1 MDINDLKGDAPVI
14 TLDEITG
21 RFNTRTQRQD
31 YYETKEEQ
39 QTAEQQKFVRD
50 PLYDPDR
57 ETTDS
62 DYSGIYEDEE
72 QLERVISPERA
83 RRTGK
88 HIAQVIDISFNF
100 IASKFIAH
108 NDKDYKANPSDL
120 EDIAEA
126 WGVIA
131 EEKQWEVSPYM
142 SLMVL
147 YAIVYAPLAK
157 QAFNDRR
164 LTEVETRQDTLE
176 DKIKALE
183 NELARRDSA
192 KTQDEAGRNA

>member
-14 TLDEITG
+14 TLADITG
-21 RFNTRTQRQD
+21 RFGTRTQRQD

-50 PLYDPDR
+50 PLYDPAQ
-57 ETTDS
+57 ETTAS

-72 QLERVISPERA
+72 QLGRVISPERA

-88 HIAQVIDISFNF
+88 RIAQVIDIGFNFVASNF
-100 IASKFIAH
+100 IAHS
-108 NDKDYKANPSDL
+108 DKDYKANPSDL

-126 WGVIA
+126 WGEIA

-164 LTEVETRQDTLE
+164 LTEVETRQNTLE

-183 NELARRDSA
+183 NELARRDSSKA
-192 KTQDEAGRNA
+192 

>member
-1 MDINDLKGDAPVI
+1 MDINDLKGEAPVI
-14 TLDEITG
+14 TLADITG
-21 RFNTRTQRQD
+21 RFGTRTQRQD

-50 PLYDPDR
+50 PLYDPAQ
-57 ETTDS
+57 ETTAS

-72 QLERVISPERA
+72 QLERMISPERA

-88 HIAQVIDISFNF
+88 RIAQVIDIGFNFVASNF
-100 IASKFIAH
+100 IAHS
-108 NDKDYKANPSDL
+108 DKDYKANPSDL

-126 WGVIA
+126 WGEIA

-176 DKIKALE
+176 DEIKALR

-192 KTQDEAGRNA
+192 KA

>member
-14 TLDEITG
+14 TLADITG
-21 RFNTRTQRQD
+21 RFGTRTQRQD

-50 PLYDPDR
+50 PLYDPAQ
-57 ETTDS
+57 ETTAS

-72 QLERVISPERA
+72 QLERMISPERA

-88 HIAQVIDISFNF
+88 RIAKVIDIGFNFVASNF
-100 IASKFIAH
+100 IAHS
-108 NDKDYKANPSDL
+108 DKDYKANPSDL

-126 WGVIA
+126 WGEIA

-164 LTEVETRQDTLE
+164 LTEVETRQNTLE

-183 NELARRDSA
+183 NELARRDGSKA
-192 KTQDEAGRNA
+192 

>member
-14 TLDEITG
+14 TLADITG
-21 RFNTRTQRQD
+21 RFGTRTQRQD

-50 PLYDPDR
+50 PLYDPAQ
-57 ETTDS
+57 ETTAS

-88 HIAQVIDISFNF
+88 RIAQVIDIGFNFVASNF
-100 IASKFIAH
+100 IAHS
-108 NDKDYKANPSDL
+108 DKDYKANPSDL

-126 WGVIA
+126 WGEIA

-157 QAFNDRR
+157 EAFNDRR
-164 LTEVETRQDTLE
+164 LTEVETRQNTLE

-192 KTQDEAGRNA
+192 KA

>member
-14 TLDEITG
+14 TLADITG
-21 RFNTRTQRQD
+21 RFGTRTQRQD

-50 PLYDPDR
+50 PLYGPAQ
-57 ETTDS
+57 ETTAS

-72 QLERVISPERA
+72 QLERMISPERA

-88 HIAQVIDISFNF
+88 RIAQVIDIGFNFVASNF
-100 IASKFIAH
+100 IAHS
-108 NDKDYKANPSDL
+108 DKDYKANPSDL

-126 WGVIA
+126 WGEIA

-164 LTEVETRQDTLE
+164 LTEVETRQNTLE

-192 KTQDEAGRNA
+192 KA

>member
-14 TLDEITG
+14 TLADITG
-21 RFNTRTQRQD
+21 RFGTRTQRQD

-50 PLYDPDR
+50 PLYDPAQ
-57 ETTDS
+57 ETTAS

-88 HIAQVIDISFNF
+88 RIAQVIDIGFNFVASNF
-100 IASKFIAH
+100 IAHS
-108 NDKDYKANPSDL
+108 DKDYKANPSDL
-120 EDIAEA
+120 EEIAEA
-126 WGVIA
+126 WGEIA

-164 LTEVETRQDTLE
+164 LTEVETRQNTLE

-192 KTQDEAGRNA
+192 KTQDEA

>member
-1 MDINDLKGDAPVI
+1 MDINDLKGEAPVI
-14 TLDEITG
+14 TLADITG
-21 RFNTRTQRQD
+21 RFGTRTQRQD

-50 PLYDPDR
+50 PLYDPAQ
-57 ETTDS
+57 ETTAS

-72 QLERVISPERA
+72 QLERMISPERA

-88 HIAQVIDISFNF
+88 RIAQVIDIGFNFVASNF
-100 IASKFIAH
+100 IAHS
-108 NDKDYKANPSDL
+108 DKDYKANPSDL

-126 WGVIA
+126 WGEIA

-164 LTEVETRQDTLE
+164 LTEVETRQNTLE

-183 NELARRDSA
+183 NELARRDSSKA
-192 KTQDEAGRNA
+192 

>member
-14 TLDEITG
+14 TLADITG
-21 RFNTRTQRQD
+21 RFGTRTQRQD

-50 PLYDPDR
+50 PLYDPAQ
-57 ETTDS
+57 ETTAS

-88 HIAQVIDISFNF
+88 RIAQVIDIGFSFVASNF
-100 IASKFIAH
+100 IAHS
-108 NDKDYKANPSDL
+108 DKDYKANPSDL

-126 WGVIA
+126 WGEIA

-157 QAFNDRR
+157 EAFNDRR
-164 LTEVETRQDTLE
+164 LTEVETRQNTLE

-192 KTQDEAGRNA
+192 KA

>member
-14 TLDEITG
+14 TLADITG
-21 RFNTRTQRQD
+21 RFGTRTQRQD

-50 PLYDPDR
+50 PLYDPAQ
-57 ETTDS
+57 ETTAS
-62 DYSGIYEDEE
+62 DYSGIYEDDE

-88 HIAQVIDISFNF
+88 RIAQVIDIGFNF
-100 IASKFIAH
+100 VASNLIAH
-108 NDKDYKANPSDL
+108 SDKDYKANPSDL

-126 WGVIA
+126 WGEIA

-176 DKIKALE
+176 DEIKALR

-192 KTQDEAGRNA
+192 KA

>member
-1 MDINDLKGDAPVI
+1 MANIDDLKGDAPVI
-14 TLDEITG
+14 TLADITG
-21 RFNTRTQRQD
+21 RFGTRTQRQD

-50 PLYDPDR
+50 PLYDPAQ
-57 ETTDS
+57 ETTAS

-72 QLERVISPERA
+72 QFERMISPERA

-88 HIAQVIDISFNF
+88 RIAQVIDIGFNFVASNF
-100 IASKFIAH
+100 IAHS
-108 NDKDYKANPSDL
+108 DKDYKANPSDL

-126 WGVIA
+126 WGEIA

-164 LTEVETRQDTLE
+164 LTEVETRQNTLE

-192 KTQDEAGRNA
+192 KA

>member
-14 TLDEITG
+14 TLADITG
-21 RFNTRTQRQD
+21 RFGTRTQRQD

-50 PLYDPDR
+50 PLYDPAQ
-57 ETTDS
+57 ETTAS

-72 QLERVISPERA
+72 QLERMISPERA

-88 HIAQVIDISFNF
+88 RIAQVIDIGFNFVASNF
-100 IASKFIAH
+100 IAHS
-108 NDKDYKANPSDL
+108 DKDYKANPSDL

-126 WGVIA
+126 WGEIA

-164 LTEVETRQDTLE
+164 LTEVETRQNTLE

-192 KTQDEAGRNA
+192 KAQDEA

>member
-14 TLDEITG
+14 TLADITG
-21 RFNTRTQRQD
+21 RFGTRTQRQE

-50 PLYDPDR
+50 PLYDPAQ
-57 ETTDS
+57 ETTAS

-72 QLERVISPERA
+72 QLERMISPERA

-88 HIAQVIDISFNF
+88 RIAQVIDIGFNFVASNF
-100 IASKFIAH
+100 IAHS
-108 NDKDYKANPSDL
+108 DKDYKANPSDL

-126 WGVIA
+126 WGEIA

-157 QAFNDRR
+157 EAFNDRR
-164 LTEVETRQDTLE
+164 LTEVETRQNTLE

-183 NELARRDSA
+183 NELARRDSSKA
-192 KTQDEAGRNA
+192 

>member
-1 MDINDLKGDAPVI
+1 MDINDLKGDATVI
-14 TLDEITG
+14 TLADITG
-21 RFNTRTQRQD
+21 RFGTRTQRQD

-50 PLYDPDR
+50 PLYDPAK
-57 ETTDS
+57 ETTAS

-72 QLERVISPERA
+72 QLERMISPERA

-88 HIAQVIDISFNF
+88 RIAQVIDIGFNFVASNF
-100 IASKFIAH
+100 IAHS
-108 NDKDYKANPSDL
+108 DKDYKANPSDL

-126 WGVIA
+126 WGEIA

-157 QAFNDRR
+157 QAFSDRR
-164 LTEVETRQDTLE
+164 LTEVETRQNTLE

-192 KTQDEAGRNA
+192 KG

>member
-1 MDINDLKGDAPVI
+1 MADINDLKGNAPVI
-14 TLDEITG
+14 TLADITG
-21 RFNTRTQRQD
+21 RFGTRTQRQD

-50 PLYDPDR
+50 PLYDPAN
-57 ETTDS
+57 ETTAS

-72 QLERVISPERA
+72 QLKRMISPERA

-88 HIAQVIDISFNF
+88 RIAQVIDTGFNFLASNF
-100 IASKFIAH
+100 IA
-108 NDKDYKANPSDL
+108 KDSGNEYKADAKDL

-126 WGVIA
+126 WGEIA

-164 LTEVETRQDTLE
+164 LVVVETRQNTLE

-192 KTQDEAGRNA
+192 KD

>member
-14 TLDEITG
+14 TLADITG
-21 RFNTRTQRQD
+21 RFGTRTQRQD

-50 PLYDPDR
+50 PLYDPAQ
-57 ETTDS
+57 ETTAS

-72 QLERVISPERA
+72 QLERMISPERA

-88 HIAQVIDISFNF
+88 RIAQVIDIGFNF
-100 IASKFIAH
+100 VASNLIAH
-108 NDKDYKANPSDL
+108 SDKDYKANPSDL

-126 WGVIA
+126 WGEIA

-142 SLMVL
+142 SLMGL

-164 LTEVETRQDTLE
+164 LAEVETRQDTLE

-192 KTQDEAGRNA
+192 KA

>member
-14 TLDEITG
+14 TLADITG
-21 RFNTRTQRQD
+21 RFGTRTQRQD

-50 PLYDPDR
+50 PLYDPAQ
-57 ETTDS
+57 ETTAS

-72 QLERVISPERA
+72 LLERVISPERA

-88 HIAQVIDISFNF
+88 RIAQVIDIGFNFMASNF
-100 IASKFIAH
+100 IAHS
-108 NDKDYKANPSDL
+108 DKDYKANPSDL

-126 WGVIA
+126 WGEIA

-164 LTEVETRQDTLE
+164 LTEVETRQNTLE

-192 KTQDEAGRNA
+192 KA

>member
-14 TLDEITG
+14 TLADITG
-21 RFNTRTQRQD
+21 RFGTRTQRQD

-50 PLYDPDR
+50 PLYDPAQ
-57 ETTDS
+57 ETTAS

-88 HIAQVIDISFNF
+88 RIAQVIDIGFNFVASNF
-100 IASKFIAH
+100 IAHS
-108 NDKDYKANPSDL
+108 DKDYKANPSDL

-126 WGVIA
+126 WGEIA

-176 DKIKALE
+176 DEIKALK

-192 KTQDEAGRNA
+192 KTQDEAGRDA

>member
-1 MDINDLKGDAPVI
+1 MDINDLKGEAPVI
-14 TLDEITG
+14 TLADITG
-21 RFNTRTQRQD
+21 RFGTRTQRQD

-50 PLYDPDR
+50 PLYDPAQ
-57 ETTDS
+57 ETTAS
-62 DYSGIYEDEE
+62 DYSGIYEDDE

-88 HIAQVIDISFNF
+88 RIAQVIDIGFNFVASNF
-100 IASKFIAH
+100 IAHS
-108 NDKDYKANPSDL
+108 DKDYKANPSDL

-126 WGVIA
+126 WGEIA

-164 LTEVETRQDTLE
+164 LTEVETRQNTLE

-183 NELARRDSA
+183 NELARRDSSKA
-192 KTQDEAGRNA
+192 

>member
-14 TLDEITG
+14 TLADITG
-21 RFNTRTQRQD
+21 RFGTRTQRQD

-50 PLYDPDR
+50 PLYDPAQ
-57 ETTDS
+57 ETTAS

-72 QLERVISPERA
+72 QLERMISPERA

-88 HIAQVIDISFNF
+88 RIAQVIDIGFNF
-100 IASKFIAH
+100 VASNFIAH
-108 NDKDYKANPSDL
+108 NDKYYKANPSDL

-126 WGVIA
+126 WGEIA

-164 LTEVETRQDTLE
+164 LTEVETRQNTLE

-192 KTQDEAGRNA
+192 KAQDEA

>member
-14 TLDEITG
+14 TLADITG
-21 RFNTRTQRQD
+21 RFGTRTQRQD

-50 PLYDPDR
+50 PLYDPAQ
-57 ETTDS
+57 ETTAS

-88 HIAQVIDISFNF
+88 RIAQVIDIGFNFVASNF
-100 IASKFIAH
+100 IAHS
-108 NDKDYKANPSDL
+108 DKDYKANPSDL
-120 EDIAEA
+120 EDIAQA
-126 WGVIA
+126 WGEIA

-157 QAFNDRR
+157 EAFNDRR
-164 LTEVETRQDTLE
+164 LTEVETRQNTLE

-192 KTQDEAGRNA
+192 KA

>member
-14 TLDEITG
+14 TLADITG
-21 RFNTRTQRQD
+21 RFGTRTQRQD

-50 PLYDPDR
+50 PLYDPAQ
-57 ETTDS
+57 ETTAS

-72 QLERVISPERA
+72 QLERMISPERA

-88 HIAQVIDISFNF
+88 RIAQVIDIGFNFVASNF
-100 IASKFIAH
+100 IAHS
-108 NDKDYKANPSDL
+108 DKDYKANPSDL

-126 WGVIA
+126 WGEIA

-164 LTEVETRQDTLE
+164 LTAVETRQNTLE
-176 DKIKALE
+176 DEIKALK

-192 KTQDEAGRNA
+192 KA

>member
-14 TLDEITG
+14 TLAEITG
-21 RFNTRTQRQD
+21 RFGTRTQRQD

-50 PLYDPDR
+50 PLYDPAQ
-57 ETTDS
+57 ETTAS

-72 QLERVISPERA
+72 QLERMISPERA

-88 HIAQVIDISFNF
+88 RIAQVIDIGFNF
-100 IASKFIAH
+100 VASNLIAH
-108 NDKDYKANPSDL
+108 SDKDYKANPSDL
-120 EDIAEA
+120 EDIAVA
-126 WGVIA
+126 WGEIA

-157 QAFNDRR
+157 EAFNDRR
-164 LTEVETRQDTLE
+164 LAVVETRQDTLE
-176 DKIKALE
+176 DEIKALK
-183 NELARRDSA
+183 NELARRDAA
-192 KTQDEAGRNA
+192 KA

>member
-14 TLDEITG
+14 TLADITG
-21 RFNTRTQRQD
+21 RFGTRTQRQD
-31 YYETKEEQ
+31 WYETKEEQ

-50 PLYDPDR
+50 PLYDPAQ
-57 ETTDS
+57 ETTAS
-62 DYSGIYEDEE
+62 DYSGIYEDEGP
-72 QLERVISPERA
+72 LERMISPERA

-88 HIAQVIDISFNF
+88 RIAQVIDIGFNFVASNF
-100 IASKFIAH
+100 IAHS
-108 NDKDYKANPSDL
+108 DKDYKANPSDL

-126 WGVIA
+126 WGEIA
-131 EEKQWEVSPYM
+131 EEKRWEVSPYM

-164 LTEVETRQDTLE
+164 LTEVETRQNTLE

-192 KTQDEAGRNA
+192 KA

>member
-14 TLDEITG
+14 TLADITG
-21 RFNTRTQRQD
+21 RFGTRTQRQD

-50 PLYDPDR
+50 PLYDPAQ
-57 ETTDS
+57 ETTAS
-62 DYSGIYEDEE
+62 DYSGIYEDED
-72 QLERVISPERA
+72 QLERMISPERA

-88 HIAQVIDISFNF
+88 RIAQVIDIGFNFVASNF
-100 IASKFIAH
+100 IAHS
-108 NDKDYKANPSDL
+108 DKDYKANPSDL

-126 WGVIA
+126 WGEIA

-157 QAFNDRR
+157 EAFNDRR
-164 LTEVETRQDTLE
+164 LTEVETRQNTLE

-183 NELARRDSA
+183 NELARRDSSKA
-192 KTQDEAGRNA
+192 

>member
-14 TLDEITG
+14 NLDEITG
-21 RFNTRTQRQD
+21 RFKTKTQRQD
-31 YYETKEEQ
+31 YYEPKEVATSEG
-39 QTAEQQKFVRD
+39 TNI
-50 PLYDPDR
+50 YDPYG
-57 ETTDS
+57 ETTS
-62 DYSGIYEDEE
+62 ADYSGTCDDTQE
-72 QLERVISPERA
+72 LEKVISPERA

-88 HIAQVIDISFNF
+88 RIAQVIDIGFNF
-100 IASKFIAH
+100 VASNLIAH
-108 NDKDYKANPSDL
+108 SDKDYKANPSDL
-120 EDIAEA
+120 EDIAQA
-126 WGVIA
+126 WGEIA

-164 LTEVETRQDTLE
+164 LAEVETRQDTLE

-183 NELARRDSA
+183 NELARRDGA
-192 KTQDEAGRNA
+192 KA